1 MKYIKF
7 FDQLFVETVFDYRTK
22 SDSSSYVNIYP
33 SVTIKNSIK
42 FEKNLTFTYNF
53 LFEEFTSP

>member
-22 SDSSSYVNIYP
+22 SDSRFYLNIYP

-42 FEKNLTFTYNF
+42 FEKNLSFTYNF